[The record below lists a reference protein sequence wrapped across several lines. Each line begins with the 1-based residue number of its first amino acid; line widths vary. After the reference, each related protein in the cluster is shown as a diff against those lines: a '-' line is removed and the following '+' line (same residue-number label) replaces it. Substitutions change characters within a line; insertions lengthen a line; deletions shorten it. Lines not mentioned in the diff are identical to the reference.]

1 LTARRTYLVVID
13 ETEECRTALRYAAQ
27 RAAHVG
33 GALTLLHVIRP
44 PDFVAFGAV
53 HAAMREEGMVKG
65 DALLARLSAEVEESS
80 GLQAFPMLREG
91 DVEQIVLEAIGED
104 RTIATLVLATSRKGA
119 PGPLISFFTGE
130 HAANLPCLITIVPG
144 NLGDTELDSLT

>member
-1 LTARRTYLVVID
+1 MIARRTYLVVID

-44 PDFVAFGAV
+44 PDFVAFGGV

-65 DALLARLSAEVEESS
+65 DALLARLASEVEASS
-80 GLQAFPMLREG
+80 GLQAIPVLREG
-91 DVEQIVLEAIGED
+91 DVAPTVLEVIEED

-130 HAANLPCLITIVPG
+130 HAADLPCLITIVPG
-144 NLGDTELDSLT
+144 NLGDTEVDALT